1 MDSIHWLLQS
11 SHEGQSLTNDEVPTH
26 VLERKPSH
34 GTKKASCS
42 RDSEVQYITT
52 KQVAKGQELIADYG
66 ESYWVLWRLNEK
78 VKNISKRRA
87 DLNKILSLAKT
98 TKAKARTQEQLIDLQ
113 IEECGCAL
121 GCFFVVMP
129 WLLHFPV
136 WGYELGKNAMGAIKR
151 CVPYIDGAHGK
162 TTMTTPKGIL
172 SGCLMV
178 THHDQS
184 LESSWWIIM
193 MHHHD
198 SSWWVIMMIHHD

>member
-1 MDSIHWLLQS
+1 
-11 SHEGQSLTNDEVPTH
+11 
-26 VLERKPSH
+26 
-34 GTKKASCS
+34 
-42 RDSEVQYITT
+42 VQYITT

-66 ESYWVLWRLNEK
+66 ESNWVLWRLNEK

-136 WGYELGKNAMGAIKR
+136 
-151 CVPYIDGAHGK
+151 
-162 TTMTTPKGIL
+162 
-172 SGCLMV
+172 
-178 THHDQS
+178 
-184 LESSWWIIM
+184 
-193 MHHHD
+193 
-198 SSWWVIMMIHHD
+198 